1 MTGRDRFDV
10 LLADA
15 LEDLAAPHYPDYF
28 DDALELAVH
37 HSQRPAWAFPER
49 WLPVSTLA
57 RVSTLVPALPW
68 RTMALLIAVLALLV
82 AAFAMTVGRG
92 PDQRPAPPFGL
103 AANGAI
109 AYSVNG
115 DLYVRDSP
123 TGEARLL
130 LGAPPVDVAPI
141 FSRQGTQLG
150 FIRLRGDGAATT
162 ETLMVANADGTEARV
177 LASAAV
183 IESADWS
190 PDGTRVAMV
199 SVQDREGPGS
209 LLVASSTGEEPAR
222 EIELPVPN
230 VYQVYWRPPA
240 GDELILLAGT
250 DSEFAIYAVRPDGS
264 GFRRI
269 SAPGTDTS
277 YMAPFAVAPDGRSLA
292 FTEGGDRVRI
302 RILDLESGEAAYWG
316 RSLPEFS
323 ESRSPEHW
331 GFPVYSPDGTQLAFG
346 RYWDETWNGATA
358 TINHQVFVATV
369 AGDGGDAV
377 PVSELRRSRSG
388 HVPFWY
394 SFSPDG
400 TKVIIQLND
409 VEETWLADP
418 DGGAPQR
425 LEWGAVMD
433 PPNWQRMAR

>member
-10 LLADA
+10 LFADA

-28 DDALELAVH
+28 DDALDVAVRR
-37 HSQRPAWAFPER
+37 SQRPAWAFPER

-57 RVSTLVPALPW
+57 RGSTLVPALPW
-68 RTMALLIAVLALLV
+68 RTMALVIAVLALLV

-109 AYSVNG
+109 AYAVGG

-130 LGAPPVDVAPI
+130 LGAPPTDVGPV

-150 FIRLRGDGAATT
+150 FIRIRGQGAATT
-162 ETLMVANADGTEARV
+162 ETLMVANADGSEPRA
-177 LASAAV
+177 LASAAI

-190 PDGTRVAMV
+190 PDGTRVAIV
-199 SVQDREGPGS
+199 AADDREDPGA
-209 LLVASSTGEEPAR
+209 LLVASISGSETAR
-222 EIELPVPN
+222 EIDLPVPS

-240 GDELILLAGT
+240 GDELILLAGS
-250 DSEFAIYAVRPDGS
+250 DIERAIYAVRPDGS

-277 YMAPFAVAPDGRSLA
+277 YMGPFALSPDGGRLA
-292 FTEGGDRVRI
+292 FTEGGDQVRI
-302 RILDLESGEAAYWG
+302 RILDLESGEAPYWG
-316 RSLPEFS
+316 GSLPEFTD
-323 ESRSPEHW
+323 SRSPEHW
-331 GFPVYSPDGTQLAFG
+331 GFPVFSPDGTRIAFG
-346 RYWDETWNGATA
+346 RYWDEAFNGAIA
-358 TINHQVFVATV
+358 TINHQVFVGSV
-369 AGDGGDAV
+369 AGNGADAV
-377 PVSELRRSRSG
+377 PVSELHRSRSG
-388 HVPFWY
+388 HAPFGY

-400 TKVIIQLND
+400 TQVIIQLND
-409 VEETWLADP
+409 VEETWLADSA
-418 DGGAPQR
+418 GGAPQR
-425 LEWGAVMD
+425 LAWGAVMD
-433 PPNWQRMAR
+433 PPNWQRLAP